1 MNNLASST
9 TIDNVYTLFGEA
21 SHWASILEEQLCN
34 ICMLNER
41 VINQEKYRTKSP
53 QSIVAMFEKLPI
65 GKLIER
71 LKKALGKEV
80 ENNVEAIFGPA
91 LKMRNHLIH
100 GFFIYHHDILKDENK
115 IPSAIAELNELKNS
129 ISQAADVATKICAK
143 ITAQYQ
149 TASGIVVDR
158 E

>member
-1 MNNLASST
+1 
-9 TIDNVYTLFGEA
+9 
-21 SHWASILEEQLCN
+21 
-34 ICMLNER
+34 MLNER

-71 LKKALGKEV
+71 LKEALGKGV
-80 ENNVEAIFGPA
+80 ENNVDAIFGPA

-100 GFFIYHHDILKDENK
+100 RFFIYHHDIIKDEKK
-115 IPSAIAELNELKNS
+115 IPRAIAELNEIKNS
-129 ISQAADVATKICAK
+129 IFQAADIATKICTEL
-143 ITAQYQ
+143 TAQYQ
-149 TASGIVVDR
+149 AASEAVVR